1 MLFDKTNV
9 CGYKLENS
17 MWLFGGRVAI
27 SEVLRLLKTRV
38 LEKKRKKSYCC
49 GFIVISFFR
58 AIYFTKGIHSRTDY
72 GFFGFI
78 F

>member
-38 LEKKRKKSYCC
+38 LEKKEKKA
-49 GFIVISFFR
+49 IVVVLL
-58 AIYFTKGIHSRTDY
+58 
-72 GFFGFI
+72 
-78 F
+78 